1 MYTVNNISIH
11 FTGEDLFTGI
21 TFIINERD
29 KIGLVGKNG
38 SGKTTLMRI
47 ISGQMSAE
55 TGSII
60 IPEGKTVSYLAQEL
74 VPSDKLSV
82 FAEAMT
88 AFKYIDDLQIQR
100 EQLLKEL
107 AEREDYESD
116 GYTKLLYTLSDID
129 DKLSLTNHESFEGE
143 AEKVL
148 IGLGFKPSDFP
159 RSMAEFSTGWQMRV
173 ELAKLLLQSPDLLL
187 LDEPTN
193 HLDIDSIQWLEGF
206 LSQFRGAVILV
217 SHDRA
222 FLDNVTKRTIEI
234 AKGKIYDYKTNYSN
248 YILQRE
254 ERIEHQ
260 RAAFNNQQNEI
271 AEIEKFIERFRYKAS
286 KSRQAQSRIKMLE
299 KMERIEVDDKDNS
312 AIRFRFPPAPNSGN
326 IVIEATN
333 ISKSYDSL
341 NVLKNIDLLITKGEK
356 IAFVGRNGEGKTT
369 LTKVILGLLDYK
381 GECKLGA
388 NVTVGYYAQNQ
399 AASLDLNKTVF
410 QTIDDIATGDMRTR
424 VKSILGGFL
433 FQGEDIDKKVS
444 VLSGGE
450 KGRLALAQLLLKP
463 HNLLILDE
471 PTNHLDMVSKDV
483 LKSALLQYEGT
494 LIVVSHDRDFLD
506 GLTDKVFE
514 FKDKKIKP
522 FIGGIYEFIQS
533 RNLESLQQLE
543 KKNSDRGKNGLNDTS
558 LNKSEYE
565 QRKHSE
571 KELRKIEAQIRKY
584 ESEIERIEREM
595 EQLQTVLSDPINNSK
610 LIQEKG
616 LYKKFKSLE
625 DELILQMEKWEA
637 IQKQSK

>member
-116 GYTKLLYTLSDID
+116 GYTKLLYILSDID

>member
-116 GYTKLLYTLSDID
+116 GYTKLLYILSDID

-148 IGLGFKPSDFP
+148 LGLGFKPSDFP

-248 YILQRE
+248 YVQQRE

-543 KKNSDRGKNGLNDTS
+543 KKNSDRGKNSLNDTS
-558 LNKSEYE
+558 LNKTEYE

-571 KELRKIEAQIRKY
+571 KELRKIEAQIRRY
-584 ESEIERIEREM
+584 ESEIERIEKEM
-595 EQLQTVLSDPINNSK
+595 EQLQTVLSDPIKNSK

>member
-543 KKNSDRGKNGLNDTS
+543 KKNSDRGKNSLNDTS

-595 EQLQTVLSDPINNSK
+595 EQLQTVLSDPIKNSK

>member
-1 MYTVNNISIH
+1 MYSINNLSIH
-11 FTGEDLFTGI
+11 FTGEDIFSGI
-21 TFIINERD
+21 TFLINERD

-38 SGKTTLMRI
+38 SGKTTLMKI
-47 ISGQMSAE
+47 ISGKMTPE

-60 IPEGKTVSYLAQEL
+60 IPEGRTVSYLAQEL

-82 FAEAMT
+82 FAETMT
-88 AFKYIDDLQIQR
+88 AFKYVDELKNNR
-100 EQLLKEL
+100 EQLLIDL
-107 AEREDYESD
+107 AEREDYESE
-116 GYTKLLYTLSDID
+116 GYSNLLHTLSDID
-129 DKLSLTNHESFEGE
+129 DRLSLTNHESFEGE

-148 IGLGFKPSDFP
+148 LGLGFKPSDFN

-206 LSQFRGAVILV
+206 LSQFRGAVVLV

-234 AKGKIYDYKTNYSN
+234 SKGRIYDYKTNYSN
-248 YILQRE
+248 YIEQRE

-260 RAAFNNQQNEI
+260 RAAFSNQQNEI

-299 KMERIEVDDKDNS
+299 KMERVEVDDMDS
-312 AIRFRFPPAPNSGN
+312 TTIRFKFPPAPHSGN
-326 IVIEATN
+326 IVIEAN
-333 ISKSYDSL
+333 KISKNYDTL
-341 NVLKNIDLLITKGEK
+341 NVLKDIELLITKGER

-369 LTKVILGLLDYK
+369 LTKVILGLVDYQ

-388 NVTVGYYAQNQ
+388 NVTIGYYAQNQ

-410 QTIDDIATGDMRTR
+410 QTIDDIATGDMRTK

-494 LIVVSHDRDFLD
+494 LIIVSHDRDFLD
-506 GLTDKVFE
+506 GLTEKVFE
-514 FKDKKIKP
+514 FKNKTIKP
-522 FIGGIYEFIQS
+522 FIGGIYDFIQS
-533 RNLESLQQLE
+533 RNIESLQQLE
-543 KKNSDRGKNGLNDTS
+543 KKATDKAKNANNAAI
-558 LNKSEYE
+558 NKTDYK
-565 QRKHSE
+565 QRKNSE
-571 KELRKIEAQIRKY
+571 KETRKIDSQIRKC
-584 ESEIERIEREM
+584 ETEIERIEREM
-595 EQLQTVLSDPINNSK
+595 DYVQNTLSDPINNSS
-610 LIQEKG
+610 IIEEQN
-616 LYKKFKSLE
+616 LYSKFKTLE
-625 DELILQMEKWEA
+625 DELIVQMEKWEELN
-637 IQKQSK
+637 KLKE

>member
-116 GYTKLLYTLSDID
+116 GYTKLLYILSDID

-248 YILQRE
+248 YVQQRE

-543 KKNSDRGKNGLNDTS
+543 KKNSDRGKNSLNDTS
-558 LNKSEYE
+558 LNKTEYE

>member
-399 AASLDLNKTVF
+399 AASLNLNKTVF

>member
-1 MYTVNNISIH
+1 MYSINNLSIH
-11 FTGEDLFTGI
+11 FTGEDIFSGI
-21 TFIINERD
+21 TFLINDRD

-38 SGKTTLMRI
+38 SGKTTLMKI
-47 ISGQMSAE
+47 ISGKMTPE
-55 TGSII
+55 TGTII

-82 FAEAMT
+82 FAETMT
-88 AFKYIDDLQIQR
+88 AFKYVDELKNHR
-100 EQLLKEL
+100 KQLLNEL
-107 AEREDYESD
+107 AEREDYESE
-116 GYTKLLYTLSDID
+116 GYSKLLHTLSDID
-129 DKLSLTNHESFEGE
+129 DRLSLTNHESFEGE

-148 IGLGFKPSDFP
+148 LGLGFKPSDFN

-173 ELAKLLLQSPDLLL
+173 ELAKLLLKSPDLLL

-234 AKGKIYDYKTNYSN
+234 SKGRIYDYKTNYSN
-248 YILQRE
+248 YIEQRK

-260 RAAFNNQQNEI
+260 RAAFSNQQNEI

-299 KMERIEVDDKDNS
+299 KMERVEVDDMDS
-312 AIRFRFPPAPNSGN
+312 STIRFKFPPAPHSGN
-326 IVIEATN
+326 IVIEAN
-333 ISKSYDSL
+333 KISKNYDTL
-341 NVLKNIDLLITKGEK
+341 NVLKDIDLLITKGER

-369 LTKVILGLLDYK
+369 LTKVILGLVDYH

-388 NVTVGYYAQNQ
+388 NVTIGYYAQNQ

-410 QTIDDIATGDMRTR
+410 QTIDDIATGDMRTK

-494 LIVVSHDRDFLD
+494 LIIVSHDRDFLD
-506 GLTDKVFE
+506 GLTEKVFE
-514 FKDKKIKP
+514 FKNKAIKP
-522 FIGGIYEFIQS
+522 FIGGIYDFIQS
-533 RNLESLQQLE
+533 RNIESLQQLE
-543 KKNSDRGKNGLNDTS
+543 KKATDKAKNTNNEAT
-558 LNKSEYE
+558 NKTDYK
-565 QRKHSE
+565 QRRNSE
-571 KELRKIEAQIRKY
+571 KETRKIDSQIRKC
-584 ESEIERIEREM
+584 ETEIERIEREM
-595 EQLQTVLSDPINNSK
+595 DYVQKTLSDPINNSS
-610 LIQEKG
+610 IIEEQN
-616 LYKKFKSLE
+616 LYSKFKTLE
-625 DELILQMEKWEA
+625 DELIVQMEKWEELNNLRE
-637 IQKQSK
+637 